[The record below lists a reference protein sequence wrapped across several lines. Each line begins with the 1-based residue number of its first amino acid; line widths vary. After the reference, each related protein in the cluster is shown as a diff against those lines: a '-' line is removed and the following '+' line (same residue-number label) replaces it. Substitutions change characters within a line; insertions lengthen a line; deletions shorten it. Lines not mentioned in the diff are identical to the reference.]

1 MLPNRYLNVLDKK
14 GHEDIDLVTSKTSNH
29 KGDEMK
35 AKEMQIGVTYMANAG
50 YGREISN
57 YYDEKQLRERYSW
70 TLIGFKDKYS
80 GAKFAEMRNTF
91 DDRVREIPL
100 SKVVGKFEEELV
112 KYLEEKEARELARVK
127 SAEAKVKADE
137 LYETV
142 TKPKLQEFRS
152 LLKDSG
158 VDVWISDWK
167 RGEIEIHYSQDSLD
181 KLIQLIKGD
190 KK

>member
-1 MLPNRYLNVLDKK
+1 MLPNRYLNVLDRR
-14 GHEDIDLVTSKTSNH
+14 GHEDIGLVTSKTSNY
-29 KGDEMK
+29 KGDEVK

-127 SAEAKVKADE
+127 SAEAKIKADE

-152 LLKDSG
+152 LLKESG

-167 RGEIEIHYSQDSLD
+167 RGEIEIHYSQNSLD

>member
-1 MLPNRYLNVLDKK
+1 LLPNRYLNVLDRR
-14 GHEDIDLVTSKTSNH
+14 GHEDIGLVTSKTSNY
-29 KGDEMK
+29 KGDEVK

-127 SAEAKVKADE
+127 SAEAKIKADE

-152 LLKDSG
+152 LLKESG

-167 RGEIEIHYSQDSLD
+167 RGEIEIHYSQNSLD